1 MSDVIRLLPDSVANQ
16 IAAGE
21 VIQRPASVVKELV
34 ENAVD
39 AGADDIQIIV
49 RDAGRTLIQVIDNG
63 CGMSDTDARIAFERH
78 ATSKISQAADL
89 FALHTMGFRG
99 EALASIAAVARIDL
113 RTMLHGASIGTRL
126 IINGSRV
133 ESQEPEACA
142 PGSNLMVK
150 SLFFNVPAR
159 RKFLKKDSVELAN
172 IMREFERL
180 ALVNP
185 TVEFTIVSNDST
197 LHKLMRGSLKQRI
210 VELFGKS
217 LDKQLLPIETE
228 TSIVKISGFIG
239 LPQHARRRNALQYFF
254 VNGRNMRHPYFHKAI
269 MTCYEQLLPADMQP
283 NYFVNFTVD
292 PQTIDV
298 NIHPTKH
305 EIKFEDEQA
314 VWQIL
319 VAAVKESLGRFNAM
333 PGIDFDSTDAPEI
346 PVFNPNASADH
357 SLERDANYN
366 PFAEAPTDF
375 AGGESTGHAAPD
387 HSFSRQQQP
396 RNDMRHAATDWE
408 RLYEEFAKP
417 SPEPATAVS
426 MSRLNIA
433 DAADEADAIAHPSI
447 FDSVPEQDTAFSL
460 HEEGSAMTMQL
471 KDKYILTPSRSGLM
485 IIDQHR
491 AHLRILFERY
501 MEMTE
506 HQAFASQSVM
516 FPEVVR
522 LSPAQNA
529 VLSIIA
535 PQVQEVGFD
544 ISYLG
549 DNSWSLNGAP
559 AVLGEVNPV
568 DTLLRIIDD
577 ETEGGEKPADGL
589 RRRIALSLARAA
601 AVKAGTHLTPGEM
614 DRILSDLFKLTSPNY
629 TPDGQLIIAILSH
642 TDISAMFA

>member
-39 AGADDIQIIV
+39 AGADNIQIIV

-99 EALASIAAVARIDL
+99 EALASIAAVSRIDL
-113 RTMLHGASIGTRL
+113 RTMLHGANIGTRL

-185 TVEFTIVSNDST
+185 MVEFTIVSNDAT

-217 LDKQLLPIETE
+217 LDKQLLPIDTE

-269 MTCYEQLLPADMQP
+269 MTCYEQLIPADVQP

-298 NIHPTKH
+298 NIHPTKQ

-333 PGIDFDSTDAPEI
+333 PGIDFDSTDTPEI
-346 PVFNPNASADH
+346 PVFNPNADADH
-357 SLERDANYN
+357 SLELDASYN
-366 PFAEAPTDF
+366 PFAETPSDF
-375 AGGESTGHAAPD
+375 AGGEGKGHVAVD
-387 HSFSRQQQP
+387 HNTSCKQP
-396 RNDMRHAATDWE
+396 RSDMRHAATDWE
-408 RLYEEFAKP
+408 RLYAEFAKP

-447 FDSVPEQDTAFSL
+447 FDSVPEQDAAFSQQQ
-460 HEEGSAMTMQL
+460 EEGVAMTMQL

-506 HQAFASQSVM
+506 RQAFASQSVM

-568 DTLLRIIDD
+568 DTLLCIIDD

-601 AVKAGTHLTPGEM
+601 AVKTGCHLTPGEM
-614 DRILSDLFKLTSPNY
+614 DHILSDLFKLTSPNY

>member
-150 SLFFNVPAR
+150 NLFFNVPAR

-185 TVEFTIVSNDST
+185 MVEFTIVSNDST

-269 MTCYEQLLPADMQP
+269 MTCYEQLLPADVQP

-333 PGIDFDSTDAPEI
+333 PGIDFDSTDTPEI

-357 SLERDANYN
+357 SLELDANYN
-366 PFAEAPTDF
+366 PFAEAPSDF
-375 AGGESTGHAAPD
+375 AGGECKGHAATD
-387 HSFSRQQQP
+387 NGFSRQQQP

-447 FDSVPEQDTAFSL
+447 FDSVPEQDNAFSL
-460 HEEGSAMTMQL
+460 QDEGTAMTMQL

-506 HQAFASQSVM
+506 HQTFASQSVM

-601 AVKAGTHLTPGEM
+601 AVKAGTHLTSGEM

-642 TDISAMFA
+642 TDISAMFV